1 MARNQ
6 ILRLLQ
12 RLQQNAF
19 RNGAPANKENISGPA
34 PSSVT
39 NNPQHAP
46 PTSSTP
52 TLQELNG
59 RTNSVN
65 GEHDGFLTEELKS
78 NPEGEDPE
86 EEVDRFLKTGAFTRE
101 LKQHL
106 QGENPATA
114 VEEEEELE
122 EEEEEGSIDIN
133 NEEELERRGLKKI
146 QIQGE
151 NEEFLMDAQ
160 GNIYDLQGNFIGQTN
175 GEEEEEEEEEGE
187 EGGEF

>member
-1 MARNQ
+1 M
-6 ILRLLQ
+6 
-12 RLQQNAF
+12 
-19 RNGAPANKENISGPA
+19 
-34 PSSVT
+34 
-39 NNPQHAP
+39 
-46 PTSSTP
+46 
-52 TLQELNG
+52 
-59 RTNSVN
+59 
-65 GEHDGFLTEELKS
+65 TEELKS
-78 NPEGEDPE
+78 NAEGEDPE

-106 QGENPATA
+106 QGENPAAA
-114 VEEEEELE
+114 VEEEDELE